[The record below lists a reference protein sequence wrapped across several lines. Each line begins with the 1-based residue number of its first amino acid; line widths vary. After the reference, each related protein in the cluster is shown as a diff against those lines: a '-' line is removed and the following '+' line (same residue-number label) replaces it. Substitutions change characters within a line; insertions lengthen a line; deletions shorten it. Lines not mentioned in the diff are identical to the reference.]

1 MELSEFK
8 KILLN
13 VAVCAIACDG
23 DIDDREIEA
32 LHNIEKSSPYFSA
45 LDLSETL
52 EGSLKACSEDLSSFQ
67 KNVFEMLDANTLNI
81 VQELSVLEISW
92 RIIAADGKEEKS
104 EIAFI
109 NELRTHLDVED
120 FLINQRFGDISYLKP
135 KKSEFKNF
143 NEADENSISIN
154 SKD

>member
-1 MELSEFK
+1 MEPSEFK

-23 DIDDREIEA
+23 HIDDREIEA
-32 LHNIEKSSPYFSA
+32 LHKIEKNTPYFSA

-52 EGSLKACSEDLSSFQ
+52 EASLKACSEDLSSFQ
-67 KNVFEMLDANTLNI
+67 KNVFKMLDVNTLNI

-92 RIIAADGKEEKS
+92 RIIAADGKEEES
-104 EIAFI
+104 EIIFI
-109 NELRTHLDVED
+109 NKLRTHLDVED
-120 FLINQRFGDISYLKP
+120 FLIKQRFGDISYLKP

-143 NEADENSISIN
+143 NEADGNSISIN
-154 SKD
+154 NKD

>member
-1 MELSEFK
+1 MDPNEFK

-23 DIDDREIEA
+23 HIDGKEIDA
-32 LHNIEKSSPYFSA
+32 LHKIEKNTPYFSA

-52 EGSLKACSEDLSSFQ
+52 EAALKDCLEDLSSFQ
-67 KNVFEMLDANTLNI
+67 KNVFEMLNVNKLNI

-92 RIIAADGKEEKS
+92 RIIAADGKEEDS

-120 FLINQRFGDISYLKP
+120 FLIKQRFGDISYLKP

-143 NEADENSISIN
+143 NEGDGNIVSSNSE
-154 SKD
+154 D